1 MSLPSSIGSQLD
13 GLLPAPPA
21 AVRPPENDVKS
32 ARDLASRIAPSSMN
46 EFFSAVR
53 TQTHS
58 QLEALAFVL
67 QEEFPGRIT
76 EQVKK
81 EFAQRLAILRTEV
94 LGNATGTEEALKK
107 LENRLGWV
115 RSLLTRPATAPVA
128 PTAPQQP
135 QVPGFLTGML
145 GGLSTR
151 IVSMFTGR
159 PATQAQSAAAQ
170 VQATTFA
177 TMIAQAGERLVDS
190 VIAAPDMLSRLPGGS
205 VIAAPI
211 NFLAGLMGSTPENR
225 RDRMMRREAER
236 AFQAALRAN
245 AVSCA
250 VPTIDDLTW
259 QSLKATVQPVQPG
272 QPTQPVNMVAMVQ
285 AWVKLQRDS
294 GVAGTLALGS
304 AAELVNLDALRKQ
317 LNDKR
322 AVEQRTGL
330 QNAIGARIGRTVNAV
345 TNGTEVQMQ
354 GNATSVSVTARL
366 ATEAPTVSPA
376 PVTGITPTPTV
387 QPAGDFDAVGNPV
400 SNEAKTLIGAAKKF
414 PRAAKIR
421 IVSSGSLEM
430 VNPNEF
436 VVPSGSFDE
445 TGAAQT
451 NEARTLVGMSTRFQN
466 ATKLKIA
473 AAGGSYEMINST
485 EFTAVSGG
493 FAENGSP
500 SSAEA
505 RQFDTAI
512 RELTRATKITLSTR
526 ENAQIIN
533 QTEFVVRPTTRIA
546 DLKRLSE
553 LASDDAVQQVT
564 INSGM
569 LPRDIPI
576 LERRENGVELNT
588 HPNTVNKIVEAGGW
602 SGVLNRLG
610 NNSRLNLDTMQ
621 PIRPSAT

>member
-1 MSLPSSIGSQLD
+1 M
-13 GLLPAPPA
+13 
-21 AVRPPENDVKS
+21 
-32 ARDLASRIAPSSMN
+32 
-46 EFFSAVR
+46 
-53 TQTHS
+53 
-58 QLEALAFVL
+58 
-67 QEEFPGRIT
+67 
-76 EQVKK
+76 
-81 EFAQRLAILRTEV
+81 
-94 LGNATGTEEALKK
+94 
-107 LENRLGWV
+107 
-115 RSLLTRPATAPVA
+115 
-128 PTAPQQP
+128 
-135 QVPGFLTGML
+135 
-145 GGLSTR
+145 
-151 IVSMFTGR
+151 
-159 PATQAQSAAAQ
+159 
-170 VQATTFA
+170 
-177 TMIAQAGERLVDS
+177 DS
-190 VIAAPDMLSRLPGGS
+190 VIAAPEMLSRLPGGS

-211 NFLAGLMGSTPENR
+211 SFLAGLMGSTPESR

-259 QSLKATVQPVQPG
+259 QSLKATVQPAQPG
-272 QPTQPVNMVAMVQ
+272 QPSQPVNMVAMVQ

-294 GVAGTLALGS
+294 GITGTLSLGS
-304 AAELVNLDALRKQ
+304 AAELVNLEALRKQ

-322 AVEQRTGL
+322 AAEQRTGL
-330 QNAIGARIGRTVNAV
+330 QNAIGARIGRTVSTV

-354 GNATSVSVTARL
+354 GNATSVSITGRLTA
-366 ATEAPTVSPA
+366 EAPAVSPA
-376 PVTGITPTPTV
+376 PVTGIAPAPAV
-387 QPAGDFDAVGNPV
+387 QPAADFDAIGNPV

-414 PRAAKIR
+414 PRATKIR
-421 IVSSGSLEM
+421 IVSSGTLEM
-430 VNPNEF
+430 INPNEY

-451 NEARTLVGMSTRFQN
+451 NEARTLVGMSARFQN

-473 AAGGSYEMINST
+473 AASGSYEMVNST
-485 EFTAVSGG
+485 EFTAVAGG

-553 LASDDAVQQVT
+553 LSPDDAVQQVT

-576 LERRENGVELNT
+576 LERRENGVDLNT
-588 HPNTVNKIVEAGGW
+588 HPDSVNRIVTAGGW
-602 SGVLNRLG
+602 AAVMNSLG
-610 NNSRLNLDTMQ
+610 NNARLNLATMQ
-621 PIRPSAT
+621 PIRPTT